1 MKENQNKL
9 KTRLISIVSVVVMVV
24 VIVVVVFVQ
33 KIKVKFLL
41 MKKQFHVQNC
51 SKSVGSKRNL
61 GQKKLAPKKFWLK
74 FRSKKLWSKKIWD
87 PNNFVVQQILGTQIW
102 SKMI

>member
-1 MKENQNKL
+1 
-9 KTRLISIVSVVVMVV
+9 
-24 VIVVVVFVQ
+24 
-33 KIKVKFLL
+33 
-41 MKKQFHVQNC
+41 MKKQSMSKNR

-87 PNNFVVQQILGTQIW
+87 PNNFEVRQIFGTQIL